1 MDKLIEKFWAGNTT
15 LEERKL
21 LLTAI
26 SENELEWTQKL
37 KDEFYASFETPPDSI
52 AGDRLAK
59 ILEELHL
66 EIAESENIQS
76 QKGKITP
83 LKKYTRWIAAAAV
96 LVLVSVA
103 GYFFLVNKV
112 ETQPA
117 LVTKPRINPKND
129 IAPGGNKAVLTLS
142 DGSQIILNTIENGF
156 VALQGNSLVKK
167 MDDGQLVYQNSRS
180 NPVSSSLQNQAID
193 FNTITTPKGGQYQ
206 LTLPDGTRVWLNAG
220 SSLKF
225 PATFY
230 GNERNVE
237 LVGEAYFEVAKY
249 KKMPFNV
256 KTGTRWVEV
265 LGTHF
270 NVRAYE
276 DEKNYEATLLEGSV
290 KVSEM
295 QPSNG
300 SKDTGYGLSV
310 INSKILKPGQQA
322 RINNIKTSDIHI
334 ISNIDTD
341 EVMAWKDGLFLF
353 NNTNIETAMQ
363 QISRWYDAEVVYEGS
378 KPVVKLT
385 GVIPRNNK
393 VSKILNV
400 LEAVEGVKFDI
411 EGKKIIVKS
420 NNK

>member
-1 MDKLIEKFWAGNTT
+1 MDKLIEKFWAGNIT

-37 KDEFYASFETPPDSI
+37 KDEFYASFETPPDNI
-52 AGDRLAK
+52 TGDRLAK
-59 ILEELHL
+59 ILEDLHL
-66 EIAESENIQS
+66 EIAGSEITQS
-76 QKGKITP
+76 QKGKIAQI
-83 LKKYTRWIAAAAV
+83 KKYTRWIAAAAI
-96 LVLVSVA
+96 LVIVSVT
-103 GYFFLVNKV
+103 GYFFLYNKA
-112 ETQPA
+112 ETQLA
-117 LVTKPRINPKND
+117 LVVKPKDD
-129 IAPGGNKAVLTLS
+129 IVPGGNKAVLTLA
-142 DGSQIILNTIENGF
+142 DGSQIILNTVENGV

-167 MDDGQLVYQNSRS
+167 MEDGQLVYQNSES
-180 NPVSSSLQNQAID
+180 VSPSSQNQTID

-206 LTLPDGTRVWLNAG
+206 LTLPDGTAVWLNAG

-225 PATFY
+225 PAIFY

-290 KVSEM
+290 KVSRM
-295 QPSNG
+295 QPLNTTNDASYGVSVPESN
-300 SKDTGYGLSV
+300 
-310 INSKILKPGQQA
+310 ILRPGQQA
-322 RINNIKTSDIHI
+322 RISNIKNSDIHVI
-334 ISNIDTD
+334 PNIDTD

-353 NNTNIETAMQ
+353 NNTDIETAMQ

-400 LEAVEGVKFDI
+400 LEAVGGVKFDI